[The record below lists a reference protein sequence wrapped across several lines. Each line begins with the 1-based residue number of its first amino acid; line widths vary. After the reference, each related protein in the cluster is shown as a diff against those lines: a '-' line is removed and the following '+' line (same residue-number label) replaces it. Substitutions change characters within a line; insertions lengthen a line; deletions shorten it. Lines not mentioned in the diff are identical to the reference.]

1 MATLRTDYQD
11 DILDTSVNLR
21 RKYQITENAD
31 ETVSFEDVTTYT
43 QQGDVIDAA
52 DLNAITA
59 QINTNG
65 LQIVANTDAIAS
77 QASSFNIFK
86 SSTLTSLGTLQ
97 REIEDLDDGLDLK
110 VNMPIQSGTGGGVD
124 YGQAGQVLKTNGDGT
139 NFWGNEAGGGGGGIE
154 ESNTTTFASNVI
166 TQTFVN
172 GDVKTTT
179 FNANGTITEV
189 FTEDATG
196 TVTTSTTTFN
206 NDGSISVVTVV
217 S

>member
-21 RKYQITENAD
+21 RKYEITENAD
-31 ETVSFEDVTTYT
+31 DTISLEDVSTYT
-43 QQGDVIDAA
+43 QHGDIIDAA

-59 QINTNG
+59 QINANG
-65 LQIVANTDAIAS
+65 LQIVANADAIAL
-77 QASSFNIFK
+77 QSSTFNAFK
-86 SSTLTSLGTLQ
+86 SSTLVTLGGLRTDVDKKVNAPL
-97 REIEDLDDGLDLK
+97 DSHGDVDDGQ
-110 VNMPIQSGTGGGVD
+110 P
-124 YGQAGQVLKTNGDGT
+124 GQVLKTNGDGT

-154 ESNTTTFASNVI
+154 DSNTTTFASNVI

-179 FNANGTITEV
+179 FNNDGTITEV
-189 FTEDATG
+189 FEEDSTG
-196 TVTTSTTTFN
+196 TTTTSTTTFN
-206 NDGSISVVTVV
+206 ADGSISVVTVV